1 MARVPRRNA
10 LRAVCVAAAAATGGG
25 VSLTAGGVGG
35 RRPGALVVTNRD
47 DRSRTVDVCAKPA
60 AAGESI
66 PRTTVRLD
74 AGESRVRDGFVGT
87 AGRYVVEVRRGG
99 ENERVLAE
107 TTVTYERTDRGT
119 LRGDAIEVV
128 IESGGAVAVS
138 PTG

>member
-1 MARVPRRNA
+1 MARVPRRNV
-10 LRAVCVAAAAATGGG
+10 LRAVCVAAAAAAGGC

-35 RRPGALVVTNRD
+35 RRPGTLIVTNRD

-60 AAGESI
+60 ADESI

-74 AGESRVRDGFVGT
+74 GGESRVRDGFVAT

-99 ENERVLAE
+99 GEERVLAE
-107 TTVTYERTDRGT
+107 TTVTYDRTDRGT
-119 LRGDAIEVV
+119 IRGDV